1 MMMMRKRV
9 LGFNDLECRCV
20 SDGGGLYTLGDL
32 WPAWCFILLRIAK
45 RIYSFCPQ
53 IYAHIYTHNT
63 FTHRHTYIS
72 AFEAARELQL
82 FSFGAKKG
90 RGFIFIL
97 ALGEGRGVAW

>member
-9 LGFNDLECRCV
+9 LGFNDLEWRCV

-32 WPAWCFILLRIAK
+32 MAGVMFYLLRIAK

-63 FTHRHTYIS
+63 FSHTYIS
-72 AFEAARELQL
+72 VFEEAR
-82 FSFGAKKG
+82 KKG